1 MRTRLKER
9 GKVIWVCFISV
20 VKRDLT
26 DFMRRSGYQGVLRRQ
41 SCDRKEPSKNLSGLN
56 STQVLFPVFLLIL
69 LLTACAQADAPS
81 PTLVPETP
89 TPQTWQVT
97 LLTPDGE
104 RTFASSAATVGQA
117 LAEFG
122 VEVDER
128 DFTWPPPGTPL
139 DADITVE
146 YRPAREI
153 TVRVDGAEIRTKANG
168 ETVGEALASAGIP
181 LLGLDSSLPAESAPV
196 PADGVIEIFRV
207 RETISLVQ
215 KSIPFQNQYVPA
227 PDVPLGSEEILTP
240 GRPGLAVARTRVR
253 YENGVETARFEESEV
268 VVQPP
273 QDRLTG
279 RGTKIVLQD
288 VPGQPNLQYWRA
300 ISMYAVS
307 YSPCRLGVP
316 NLCSYRTASG
326 LPLQQGV
333 VAMSRN
339 WFNALRGTQ
348 VYVPGYG
355 VAVVADIGG
364 GFPDGRPWLDLGY
377 TDEDFVGWSRWVTV
391 YFLAPAPE
399 VVPYFLE

>member
-1 MRTRLKER
+1 MRTRRKVREKLIFHGVIANER
-9 GKVIWVCFISV
+9 I
-20 VKRDLT
+20 
-26 DFMRRSGYQGVLRRQ
+26 LRVRQ
-41 SCDRKEPSKNLSGLN
+41 SPVAGKFPAGWLLWRLLS
-56 STQVLFPVFLLIL
+56 VFLLVFL
-69 LLTACAQADAPS
+69 LAACGQADAS
-81 PTLVPETP
+81 LPTLVPETP

-97 LLTPDGE
+97 LLTLEGKQ
-104 RTFASSAATVGQA
+104 TFASSAATVGEA
-117 LAEFG
+117 LAEVG

-139 DADITVE
+139 DADMTVE

-153 TVRVDGAEIRTKANG
+153 TVRVDGQEITVKANG

-181 LLGLDSSLPAESAPV
+181 LLGLDFSLPAESAPV
-196 PADGVIEIFRV
+196 PAEGVIEIVRV

-215 KSIPFQNQYVPA
+215 KPIPFQNQTIAA

-240 GRPGLAVARTRVR
+240 GRPGLAAVRTRVR
-253 YENGVETARFEESEV
+253 YENGVETARVEESEV
-268 VVQPP
+268 VLQPP

-288 VPGQPNLQYWRA
+288 VPGEPNLQYWRA

-316 NLCSYRTASG
+316 NRCSYRTASG

-333 VAMSRN
+333 VAMSRH
-339 WFNALRGTQ
+339 WYNALRGTQ

-364 GFPDGRPWLDLGY
+364 GFSDGRPWIDLGY
-377 TDEDFVGWSRWVTV
+377 TDEDYVGWSQWVTV

-399 VVPYFLE
+399 VVPYFME